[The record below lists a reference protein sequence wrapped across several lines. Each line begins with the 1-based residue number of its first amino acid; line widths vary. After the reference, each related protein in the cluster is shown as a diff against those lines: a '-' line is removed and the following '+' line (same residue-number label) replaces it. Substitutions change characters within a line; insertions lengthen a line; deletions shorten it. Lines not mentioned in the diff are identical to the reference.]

1 MPRILCIESS
11 TRNCSVALFDGPNLL
26 AEKSVAED
34 KFAHAEKL
42 HAFAGETM
50 HQARLGFSQLDAVAV
65 GAGPGSYTGL
75 RIGVAAA
82 KGFCFPFR
90 LPLISVSSLQNLAIS
105 MKEAQPNASFY
116 IPLIDARRMEAFA
129 AVYDT
134 NLHPVKETWAEIFDE
149 NSFADFLEN
158 GMVALGGDGAQKIR
172 EVRSHSSLHILD
184 EVQFPSAINMG
195 AVAMEKFKA
204 SQFED
209 LAYYEP
215 DYGKEFIAEKPK
227 RGL

>member
-1 MPRILCIESS
+1 MPRILCIESA

-26 AEKSVAED
+26 AEKSLAED
-34 KFAHAEKL
+34 KFTHAEKL
-42 HAFAGETM
+42 HAFAEEVMAKAG
-50 HQARLGFSQLDAVAV
+50 QDYSQLDAVAV

-82 KGFCFPFR
+82 KGFCFPFQ
-90 LPLISVSSLQNLAIS
+90 LPLISVSSLQNLAIA
-105 MKEAQPNASFY
+105 MKWAHPAADFF

-129 AVYDT
+129 MVYDAD
-134 NLHPVKETWAEIFDE
+134 LHRLKDTWAEIFDE
-149 NSFADFLEN
+149 NSFADFLEK
-158 GMVALGGDGAQKIR
+158 GKVALGGDGAPKIR
-172 EVRSHSSLHILD
+172 EVLTHPNLIILE

-195 AVAMEKFKA
+195 AVAMEKFRK

-215 DYGKEFIAEKPK
+215 DYGKAFIAGKPK